1 MLPKDYYAKVEGY
14 NNKKRFEAELIR
26 QHAFI
31 TVSPYIKQGTNYDSF
46 KGSFP
51 LQWDERIEQGSVPKM
66 TQEEVDE
73 LLKQVNE
80 AEQKKVE
87 NG

>member
-14 NNKKRFEAELIR
+14 NNKKRFEANLVR
-26 QHAFI
+26 QHAFQI
-31 TVSPYIKQGTNYDSF
+31 VGLYQSQGFNYNSF
-46 KGSFP
+46 KNYFP
-51 LQWDERIEQGSVPKM
+51 LQWDELIEPVIMPKM
-66 TQEEVDE
+66 TQEEIDE